1 MSEYKSKGDKKFAD
15 LKQAKNDVHGMTD
28 LILDFELKFKKE
40 NIKTLLNSTHQE
52 LKEAMKK
59 FYENA

>member
-15 LKQAKNDVHGMTD
+15 LKQAKNDVQGMTD
-28 LILDFELKFKKE
+28 LILDFHLKFKKE
-40 NIKTLLNSTHQE
+40 NITTLLNPTHQE
-52 LKEAMKK
+52 LKETMKK